1 MDLLENNGNSENM
14 SQKSINVFRPK
25 SAANAQMIP
34 KSQYFRFHFLL
45 WHLNSLVNA
54 NANKAK
60 V

>member
-25 SAANAQMIP
+25 SAANAQIIP

-45 WHLNSLVNA
+45 
-54 NANKAK
+54 
-60 V
+60 